1 MSLMKNV
8 LKPLAKNVLTQLGLT
23 AVTSPTDAAIHKK
36 TFRSGIT
43 ALIILNEEWMISWNS
58 QVIA

>member
-36 TFRSGIT
+36 MFRSGIT
-43 ALIILNEEWMISWNS
+43 ALIILNEE
-58 QVIA
+58 